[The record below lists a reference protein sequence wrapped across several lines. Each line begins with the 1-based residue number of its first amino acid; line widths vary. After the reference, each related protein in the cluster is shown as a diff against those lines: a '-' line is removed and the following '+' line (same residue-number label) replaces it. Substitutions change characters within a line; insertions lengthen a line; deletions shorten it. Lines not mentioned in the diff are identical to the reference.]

1 MISEIAE
8 AGIRPQFDHPAKVYC
23 ASALTNLTVDTG
35 VASASR
41 PLVCFIDIDVVI
53 KVYCN
58 AFLCTRVEPRLLHR
72 VMFCVCDGLFT

>member
-8 AGIRPQFDHPAKVYC
+8 AGIRSQYDHPPKVYC

-53 KVYCN
+53 NMYCN
-58 AFLCTRVEPRLLHR
+58 ALLCTGVEAR
-72 VMFCVCDGLFT
+72 FCYTG